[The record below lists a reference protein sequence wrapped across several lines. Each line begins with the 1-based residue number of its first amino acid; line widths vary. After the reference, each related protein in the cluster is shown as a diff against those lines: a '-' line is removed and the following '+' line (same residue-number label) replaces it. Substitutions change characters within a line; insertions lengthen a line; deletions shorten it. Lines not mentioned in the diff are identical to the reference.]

1 MPERVDR
8 AILHADMDAFF
19 TSVEQLDHP
28 EFRGRPVVVG
38 APPDRRG
45 VVAAASYE
53 ARRFGIHSA
62 MPSREAGRR
71 CPQAVFLPP
80 RMARY
85 QEISAQV
92 FALFERFTPLVEPLS
107 IDEAFLDVT
116 GALPLFGPP
125 EEIARRLRAAVR
137 EETGLTV
144 SVGVAS
150 NKFLAKIA
158 SDMNKPDGLTIVPR
172 MAAGILAFLAP
183 LSAGR
188 LWGVGKMTLA
198 QLQRAGIHTIGD
210 IQALSIE
217 ALASCVGRHQAA
229 HLWRLAYGEDS
240 REIELEREEKSLS
253 RELTFPSDCR
263 QRTKVTQALSALA
276 EEVGEQLRAAGKYAG
291 TAHLKVRWHSFKTI
305 TRQRPFETPCC
316 DGASL
321 REAALALWAAVPME
335 APVRLIGFGVR
346 RLSARPARQQMLLF
360 ERGAENP
367 ARREKVSRAVDAIR
381 DQFGEASIR
390 RAADLEQADPHDV
403 GRGDGGAT
411 P

>member
-1 MPERVDR
+1 
-8 AILHADMDAFF
+8 
-19 TSVEQLDHP
+19 
-28 EFRGRPVVVG
+28 
-38 APPDRRG
+38 
-45 VVAAASYE
+45 
-53 ARRFGIHSA
+53 
-62 MPSREAGRR
+62 
-71 CPQAVFLPP
+71 
-80 RMARY
+80 
-85 QEISAQV
+85 
-92 FALFERFTPLVEPLS
+92 
-107 IDEAFLDVT
+107 
-116 GALPLFGPP
+116 
-125 EEIARRLRAAVR
+125 
-137 EETGLTV
+137 V

-172 MAAGILAFLAP
+172 TAAGILAFLAP
-183 LSAGR
+183 LPAGR

-198 QLQRAGIHTIGD
+198 QLQRAGIYTIGD
-210 IQALSIE
+210 LQARSVE
-217 ALASCVGRHQAA
+217 DLAVCVGRHQAA

-253 RELTFPSDCR
+253 REVTFSSDCR
-263 QRTKVTQALSALA
+263 QRVRVTQALAALA

-346 RLSARPARQQMLLF
+346 RLSERPARQQQLLF
-360 ERGAENP
+360 AREAEAP
-367 ARREKVSRAVDAIR
+367 VRRENVSRAVDAIR

-390 RAADLEQADPHDV
+390 RAADLDSATSPDADA
-403 GRGDGGAT
+403 GD
-411 P
+411 